1 MNIFY
6 MMETLVSIV
15 NEFKYLGIIFKPSG
29 TIFCIRKSL
38 CSENMNVVLQE
49 TNLPLRS
56 RGSQS
61 FPKLSA
67 KSLIYKEKIV
77 GIKIQPC
84 FTPILDLTVSD
95 KFT

>member
-1 MNIFY
+1 MSSAY
-6 MMETLVSIV
+6 S
-15 NEFKYLGIIFKPSG
+15 K
-29 TIFCIRKSL
+29 
-38 CSENMNVVLQE
+38 QE

-84 FTPILDLTVSD
+84 FTPILDLKVSVRPSD
-95 KFT
+95 KFTEKVTLLCIFSRIL